1 MPRARMPHL
10 EFTGASRLGR
20 GIIPTG
26 FDLGWAPIVQV
37 AGILRRWVALAA
49 CGLLVACTVGP
60 DFVRPPA
67 PAVTQYMTERGAE
80 LSPAD
85 ARQVEQR
92 VTPGQKPP
100 PEWWRQ
106 YQSPDLDRVVEEAVA
121 HNRSLAATAATL
133 AQAQQ
138 QVLAA
143 SGALLLHIDFAAS
156 VTEQKYGAAFLRGQ
170 DVRPLPNQIGGQRE
184 RQLARQF
191 EACEIEVGRRPLA
204 RRATGQDRQGVTRDA
219 ELLAQGRQ
227 QRAVVGQLALGYNV
241 GNAGILQ
248 VLDAERLLAQARLGY
263 VRAKAQR
270 YLDTTQLFLAVGGG
284 ATSPAAP

>member
-1 MPRARMPHL
+1 M
-10 EFTGASRLGR
+10 
-20 GIIPTG
+20 
-26 FDLGWAPIVQV
+26 QV
-37 AGILRRWVALAA
+37 GGILRRWVAIAA

-67 PAVTQYMTERGAE
+67 PAVTQYTTERGAE

-92 VTPGQKPP
+92 VTLGQKPP

-143 SGALLLHIDFAAS
+143 SGALFPQIDFAAS
-156 VTEQKYGAAFLRGQ
+156 VTEQKYGAAFLGSTVAQPAFSAFSLGPSVSYALDNPR
-170 DVRPLPNQIGGQRE
+170 IGVLFAKKVKHLALIRIKCAISPGE
-184 RQLARQF
+184 RQR
-191 EACEIEVGRRPLA
+191 
-204 RRATGQDRQGVTRDA
+204 
-219 ELLAQGRQ
+219 
-227 QRAVVGQLALGYNV
+227 
-241 GNAGILQ
+241 GN
-248 VLDAERLLAQARLGY
+248 
-263 VRAKAQR
+263 
-270 YLDTTQLFLAVGGG
+270 
-284 ATSPAAP
+284 TSA